1 MIEET
6 IAKIEAAIKRI
17 DATGFNKKPEL
28 IRLLATLKDE
38 VAQLSKTH
46 GDQARSI
53 AGFTEVAAH
62 EASRQDKV
70 PDLQKLSLAGL
81 SSSVRGFEASHP
93 RLVEA
98 TNEICNLLANIGI

>member
-17 DATGFNKKPEL
+17 DATSFNKKPEL
-28 IRLLATLKDE
+28 IRLLATLKFE
-38 VAQLSKTH
+38 VEQLARTH

-62 EASRQDKV
+62 EASRQDRV
-70 PDLQKLSLAGL
+70 SDLHELSLAGL
-81 SSSVRGFEASHP
+81 SFSVKGFEASHP
-93 RLVEA
+93 KLVEA
-98 TNEICNLLANIGI
+98 TNEICKLLSSIGI